1 MSAENQKRLHDIAD
15 GETFCPT
22 GLTTTWIKLYEID
35 GWAIAVT
42 ESLWDFGRFDTKSNL
57 LSNSQILNRLT
68 SELLPVLE
76 SGVGADNMLKFKTD
90 LLALDGTYHGHVME
104 SKISLHTID
113 MYRYFRHAF
122 DKHMPEDWWWLATP
136 DSEQM
141 QFVTTV
147 CYNGTIYAVR
157 SGQNRGGIRPLCIF
171 NSNIS
176 VL

>member
-15 GETFCPT
+15 GEIFCPT

-35 GWAIAVT
+35 GWVTAVT
-42 ESLWDFGRFDTKSNL
+42 KDLWEYDRFDVNHNL
-57 LSNSQILNRLT
+57 LAGSKILNRLT

-76 SGVGADNMLKFKTD
+76 VGVGADNMLKFKTD
-90 LLALDGTYHGHVME
+90 LLAADGTYRGYVME
-104 SKISLHTID
+104 SKISLPTLD
-113 MYRYFRHAF
+113 MYRYFRSAF
-122 DKHMPEDWWWLATP
+122 DKYMPEDWWWLATP
-136 DSEQM
+136 DSEKM
-141 QFVTTV
+141 SLVTTV

-157 SGQNRGGIRPLCIF
+157 KSQNRGGIRPLCIF